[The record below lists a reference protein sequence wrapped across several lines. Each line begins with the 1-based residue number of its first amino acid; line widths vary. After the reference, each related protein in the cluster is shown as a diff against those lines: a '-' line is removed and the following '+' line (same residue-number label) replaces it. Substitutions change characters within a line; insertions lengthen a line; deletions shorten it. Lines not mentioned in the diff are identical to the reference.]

1 MNESK
6 DIKIKREAGMNA
18 IYNREWYEIYKIQ
31 FIVPSDDL
39 IKKLATV
46 EVRLADTYDDKGY
59 PIEGGLMDTRM
70 GVVDPGIKCRTCG
83 GNHKTCPGH
92 FGYIKLNAPVI
103 HPMFVK
109 HLEYVLNN
117 TCEKCHRSLNNQEL
131 LRGNYKIRDK
141 VKCPHCGAQQSIIKL
156 ERPYNFIIKF
166 DQSETKEDELLIK
179 KIERW
184 LEKIPEEDM
193 KELSK
198 AFSPYSITTKQYIFS
213 PKNFL
218 INYLLVPP
226 PRIRPSITLESGE
239 KSEDDLTHALAEII
253 RVNEKLEINKR
264 AGAPTLIHEDHW
276 RLLQY
281 HVSTYFDNELPGIP
295 QLKHRSGR
303 PLRTLAQRL
312 KGKEGRF
319 RYNLNGK
326 RVNYSARTV
335 ISPDIKINFNEVG
348 VPIKIAE
355 FQTVPIAVTSNNLE
369 YCKNLVLSENYPRA
383 LYVIRPDGAKIKV
396 LPNNRINLAEN
407 LGNGWVIER
416 QLVDGDVVLF
426 NRQPSLHRVSMM
438 AHYVKVLPGKTFRI
452 NPLIT
457 PPYNADFDGDEMN
470 LHVLQLEE
478 ARVEAIELMDGKKH
492 VLSIRNGRALIKH
505 SEDGVTGLY
514 YLSKEDTK
522 IDKNNALRILAN
534 SGVDINMLEPKNEYL
549 GRELLELLLPKDFE
563 LEADTKLG
571 VKLKIVK
578 GKIIEGVIDGKSLDE
593 LIKRLV
599 ILYGDDVAY
608 NFINKSF
615 KIGIEYLTLQGITV
629 SYKNYYV
636 DPKYR
641 KKIEAELKKMD
652 EDIQKLIEMYKQ
664 KTLERL
670 PGMSL
675 KQTLEA
681 KIMQRTTE
689 ARNNIGKL
697 LEQYFGIE
705 NSSIL
710 MAKIG
715 SRGSLL
721 NVIQMSGTVG
731 QQVVRNKRPWRGYN
745 RRLLPFYETGKL
757 TGRERGYVYRCFTLG
772 LEVDEFFAH
781 SIAGRESIVN
791 TAIRTSRS
799 GYMQRRLINALAD
812 YYVND
817 NLAVEDGYGKII
829 QFIYGGDGKN
839 PMYSAASK
847 LDIDDTRKD
856 DVDTV

>member
-1 MNESK
+1 MNEEKRSLEFK
-6 DIKIKREAGMNA
+6 LNKVYDREAYY
-18 IYNREWYEIYKIQ
+18 IKSIQ

-39 IKKLATV
+39 IKKIAVV
-46 EVRLADTYDDKGY
+46 EVKLADTYDDKGY

-70 GVVDPGIKCRTCG
+70 GVVDPGLKCKTCG

-117 TCEKCHRSLNNQEL
+117 TCEKCHKFLDNKEL
-131 LRGNYKIRDK
+131 LRGNYKIRNK
-141 VKCPHCGAQQSIIKL
+141 VVCPHCGAKQSLIKL

-166 DQSETKEDELLIK
+166 DNEEGKEDELLIK

-184 LEKIPEEDM
+184 LSKISDEDM
-193 KELSK
+193 KKLSV
-198 AFSPYSITTKQYIFS
+198 AFSPYSIVSKDYIFS

-253 RVNEKLEINKR
+253 RVNEKLEINKKS
-264 AGAPTLIHEDHW
+264 GAPTLIHEDHW

-281 HVSTYFDNELPGIP
+281 HVATYFDNELAGVP
-295 QLKHRSGR
+295 QVKHRSGR

-355 FQTVPIAVTSNNLE
+355 SQTVPIAVMKNNLE
-369 YCKNLVLSENYPRA
+369 YCKELVLRDEYPKA
-383 LYVIRPDGAKIKV
+383 LYAIRPDGNKIKIMS
-396 LPNNRINLAEN
+396 NNKAEIAEKLAP
-407 LGNGWVIER
+407 GWIIER
-416 QLVDGDVVLF
+416 QLIDGDVVLF

-478 ARVEAIELMDGKKH
+478 ARAEAIELMDGKKH
-492 VLSIRNGRALIKH
+492 ILSIRNGRALIKH
-505 SEDGVTGLY
+505 SEDGVSGLY
-514 YLSKEDTK
+514 FLSKEGTV
-522 IDKNNALRILAN
+522 IDKNNALKIIAN
-534 SGVDINMLEPKNEYL
+534 AGLDISKLEIKDTYT
-549 GRELLELLLPKDFE
+549 GRELIELLLPKDLK
-563 LEADTKLG
+563 LEAETKIG
-571 VKLKIVK
+571 AKLKIVN
-578 GKIIEGVIDGKSLDE
+578 GKIVEGAIDGKSLDE
-593 LIKRLV
+593 IIKKLV
-599 ILYGDDVAY
+599 ISYGDDIASE
-608 NFINKSF
+608 FINKSF
-615 KIGIEYLTLQGITV
+615 KMSIEYLTLHGITV

-636 DPKYR
+636 DSKYR
-641 KKIEAELKKMD
+641 KKIDAELSKMD
-652 EDIQKLIEMYKQ
+652 EDIAKLIEKYKD
-664 KTLERL
+664 KTLDRL
-670 PGMSL
+670 PGMTL

-681 KIMQRTTE
+681 LIMQRTTE

-697 LEQYFGIE
+697 LEQYFGVE

-745 RRLLPFYETGKL
+745 KRLLTFFEPGKL
-757 TGRERGYVYRCFTLG
+757 TARERGYVYSCFTTG

-812 YYVND
+812 YYVEK
-817 NLAVEDGYGKII
+817 NLIVKDSNGRII
-829 QFIYGGDGKN
+829 QYIYGGDGKN

-847 LDIDDTRKD
+847 LEVDDTRKD
-856 DVDTV
+856 DVDTI